1 MDRCRV
7 DRWRV
12 DRCRVDRW
20 RVEEVKEKGCGKL
33 SKTGVNREECKFPEG
48 GRTGQGGKL
57 EEHHASDERVV

>member
-1 MDRCRV
+1 M
-7 DRWRV
+7 
-12 DRCRVDRW
+12 
-20 RVEEVKEKGCGKL
+20 EEVKEKGCGKL